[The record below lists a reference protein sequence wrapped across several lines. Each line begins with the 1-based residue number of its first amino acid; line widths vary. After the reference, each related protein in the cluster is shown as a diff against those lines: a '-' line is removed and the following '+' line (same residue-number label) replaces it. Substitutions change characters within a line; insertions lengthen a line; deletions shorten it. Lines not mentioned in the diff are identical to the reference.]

1 MFRRREGKALRFSV
15 ERSLKN
21 QRGFTLLEMLIVIS
35 IVGVLAAV
43 AVPRFTNAV
52 ALANTAR
59 IQSDLQVLNA
69 AVVMYQTEK
78 GTNPTKI
85 EDLGDY
91 VLDISNVKPPKG
103 ECRLKDGKSL
113 TVTATSYG
121 LVADEK
127 DGMQATCEGKKLSE
141 FWRKE

>member
-1 MFRRREGKALRFSV
+1 MRFSV

>member
-1 MFRRREGKALRFSV
+1 MRFSV
-15 ERSLKN
+15 KRRLEN
-21 QRGFTLLEMLIVIS
+21 QKGFTLLEMLIVIS

-78 GTNPTKI
+78 GTNPAKI
-85 EDLGDY
+85 EDLSSY
-91 VLDISNVKPPKG
+91 VLDIANVKPPKG
-103 ECRLKDGKSL
+103 ECRLKDGSSL

-121 LVADEK
+121 LISDDK

>member
-1 MFRRREGKALRFSV
+1 MKRLFA
-15 ERSLKN
+15 N

-78 GTNPTKI
+78 GTNPKEI
-85 EDLGDY
+85 KDLGDY
-91 VLDISNVKPPKG
+91 VLDIDNVKPPKG

-127 DGMQATCEGKKLSE
+127 DGMQATCEGNKLSD